1 MSATTAARRLRVG
14 IDVGGTNTDGVLIDP
29 LKTSGPDRGIIA
41 WHKEPTTTNPSV
53 GINNALT
60 KMLSSASISPDE
72 VASVTIGTTHFVNAV
87 VERDATRLSRV
98 AVIRLCG
105 PFSKH
110 ILPCVDWPSDMK
122 ELILGH
128 HALVKGGLEVD
139 GRLISDINQDEI
151 KAQCAIIKE
160 KGIKSVVVIG
170 VFSPIDT
177 VERQEERAADIIK
190 GEITGC
196 DVVCSKEVANLGF
209 LEREN
214 AAILN
219 ASILP
224 FARKTIRSFHEP
236 VKRLGLNC
244 PVFITQNDGTVLSGE
259 LAARLPIR
267 TFSSGPTNSMRG
279 AAFLVQNELDEA
291 MMVVDIGGTTSDV
304 GILLENGFPR
314 QQAAYS
320 DLSAVRMNFSC
331 PDIKSIGL
339 GGGSIVRRDNGI
351 SVGPDSVGY
360 KLTQEAV
367 VFGGKTL
374 TATDCTVLAN
384 PGLEIGNATLLKDAI
399 YEDELDKVRLA
410 IKHKLEKVI
419 DTMKTS
425 PQDIPVILVGGG
437 AVIAPDKLKGASKVL
452 KPQWSQVANAIGAAM
467 ARVSA
472 VVDTV
477 KSTVKK
483 SANELLEEVSQEAIE
498 KTVKAGALRST
509 VTVVEKEVLPLQY
522 IANKTRF
529 VVRAT
534 GDFDFS
540 KESVVPETNEESEE
554 HQEMDSYEK
563 SAKDQSSKRD
573 TKEEEDFD
581 ILAYRPDVRERTWY
595 ISERDVSWI
604 ATGCYILGTGGGGS
618 PYGLMIR
625 LRSQLRNGAIVRVV
639 NPEDLSDN
647 ARVGCGGGA
656 GSPTVAIEKLAGDEL
671 LEAQQELY
679 KMCNT
684 SATHMISVEVG
695 GANGLSGLLLGSSDQ
710 MDIPTVDGD
719 WMGRAYPTK
728 WQTTPVVFKER
739 ETIWSPI
746 AVSDGNGN
754 VLVMPKASS
763 DEAVERIIRSALSEM
778 GSQVGAADAP
788 VTGAETR
795 RWAIEHTLSQSWR
808 IGRAVARARKENRVD
823 NVAETIIDE
832 CGGPGAGEV
841 LWKGKIIGV
850 ERTLR
855 NGHVYGE
862 CLIEGADVRDE
873 ASAASG
879 EVSEQQFKGIVKIPF
894 KNENI
899 AALKVHPDRKEELQ
913 EDVLAIVPDL
923 VCVIDAQNGEAVGT
937 PEYRYGLLVVVL
949 GIAAS
954 DRWTGSERGI
964 KIGGPDAFGFE
975 HLKFEPLGQYFKPR
989 SVIDDNIVSRMSMV
1003 DEKMGS
1009 VVLPHLNTGWHVD
1022 QAILSEE
1029 DRLVVIRFGRDW
1041 DPDCMRQDEVLYK
1054 IADKVRNFAVIYL
1067 CDIDQVPDFNQM
1079 YELYDPCSLMFFFRN
1094 KHMMIDLGTGDNNK
1108 IKWVLEDKQELIDIF
1123 ETVYRGAKKGRGL
1136 VVSPKDY
1143 STRHRY

>member
-1 MSATTAARRLRVG
+1 MSTGTASRRLRIGV
-14 IDVGGTNTDGVLIDP
+14 DVGGTNTDGVIINPFL
-29 LKTSGPDRGIIA
+29 TSDPDRGIVS

-53 GINNALT
+53 GIDNAIT
-60 KMLSSASISPDE
+60 TMLKSAAINPED

-87 VERDATRLSRV
+87 IERDAARLSRV

-110 ILPCVDWPSDMK
+110 TLPCVDWPSDLR
-122 ELILGH
+122 ELVLGH

-139 GRLISDINQDEI
+139 GHLISDIDQDEI
-151 KAQCAIIKE
+151 EAECSIIQE

-170 VFSPIDT
+170 IFSPIDT
-177 VERQEERAADIIK
+177 IERQEERAAEIIK
-190 GEITGC
+190 ARIPGC
-196 DVVCSKEVANLGF
+196 DVVCSKEVASLGF

-224 FARKTIRSFHEP
+224 FARKTIRSFHQP
-236 VKRLGLNC
+236 IRRLGLNC

-304 GILLENGFPR
+304 GILLANGFPR

-320 DLSAVRMNFSC
+320 DLSGVRMNFSC

-339 GGGSIVRRDNGI
+339 GGGSVVRRDNGV

-360 KLTQEAV
+360 KLTQDAL
-367 VFGGKTL
+367 VFGGKVL

-384 PGLEIGNATLLKDAI
+384 PVLKIGDATLVKGAI
-399 YEDELDKVRLA
+399 SEDELDRFNLLV
-410 IKHKLEKVI
+410 KHKLEKAI
-419 DTMKTS
+419 DTMKTA

-437 AVIAPDKLKGASKVL
+437 AVIAPSELKGASKVL
-452 KPQWSQVANAIGAAM
+452 RPRWSQVANAIGAAI

-477 KSTVKK
+477 KSTASK
-483 SANELLEEVSQEAIE
+483 SAKELLEEVGQEAIE
-498 KTVKAGALRST
+498 RTVVAGASPSS
-509 VTVVEKEVLPLQY
+509 VKIVEQETLPLQY
-522 IANKTRF
+522 VANKTRF

-540 KESVVPETNEESEE
+540 RDDLVPESHEEESNQAEEMDHYEKTAGSKESRQDAE
-554 HQEMDSYEK
+554 
-563 SAKDQSSKRD
+563 ARD
-573 TKEEEDFD
+573 DLD
-581 ILAYRPDVRERTWY
+581 ILAYRPNVKDRVWY
-595 ISERDVSWI
+595 ISETDLKWI

-625 LRSQLRNGAIVRVV
+625 LRTQLRSGAMVRVV
-639 NPEDLSDN
+639 NPDDLPDD
-647 ARVGCGGGA
+647 AQVGCGCAA
-656 GSPTVAIEKLAGDEL
+656 GSPTVAIEKLGGDEL
-671 LEAQQELY
+671 LEAQQQLY
-679 KMCNT
+679 NICDR

-695 GANGLSGLLLGSSDQ
+695 GANGLGGLILGCSTH

-746 AVSDGNGN
+746 AISDGNGN
-754 VLVMPKASS
+754 VVLMPKASS
-763 DEAVERIIRSALSEM
+763 DAAVERIMRSALSEM
-778 GSQVGAADAP
+778 GSQVGVADAP
-788 VTGAETR
+788 VTGAETK
-795 RWAIEHTLSQSWR
+795 RWVVEHTLSQSWR
-808 IGRAVARARKENRVD
+808 IGRAVARARKENRLD

-832 CGGPGAGEV
+832 CGGPGAGKV

-862 CLIEGADVRDE
+862 CLIEGADVRDDDDDDE
-873 ASAASG
+873 TRARHSD
-879 EVSEQQFKGIVKIPF
+879 QFKGVVKIPF

-899 AALKVHPDRKEELQ
+899 AAIRVHPDRKEERQ

-923 VCVIDAQNGEAVGT
+923 VSVIDAQNGEAVGT

-964 KIGGPDAFGFE
+964 KIGGPEAFGFE
-975 HLKFEPLGQYFKPR
+975 HLRFEPLGKYVKPR
-989 SVIDDNIVSRMSMV
+989 SVIDEY
-1003 DEKMGS
+1003 DES
-1009 VVLPHLNTGWHVD
+1009 
-1022 QAILSEE
+1022 S
-1029 DRLVVIRFGRDW
+1029 
-1041 DPDCMRQDEVLYK
+1041 
-1054 IADKVRNFAVIYL
+1054 
-1067 CDIDQVPDFNQM
+1067 
-1079 YELYDPCSLMFFFRN
+1079 
-1094 KHMMIDLGTGDNNK
+1094 
-1108 IKWVLEDKQELIDIF
+1108 
-1123 ETVYRGAKKGRGL
+1123 
-1136 VVSPKDY
+1136 
-1143 STRHRY
+1143 

>member
-1 MSATTAARRLRVG
+1 MSSTTSSRRLRVG

-29 LKTSGPDRGIIA
+29 LETSRPDRGIIA
-41 WHKEPTTTNPSV
+41 WHKEPTTTNPSI

-60 KMLSSASISPDE
+60 TMLSSASISPQE

-87 VERDATRLSRV
+87 VERDAARLSRV

-110 ILPCVDWPSDMK
+110 NLPCVDWPSDMR

-139 GRLISDINQDEI
+139 GRLISDIDQDEI
-151 KAQCAIIKE
+151 KAQCSIIKD
-160 KGIKSVVVIG
+160 KRIKSVVVIG
-170 VFSPIDT
+170 IFSPIDT
-177 VERQEERAADIIK
+177 VELQEERAADIIRS
-190 GEITGC
+190 EIPRC

-236 VKRLGLNC
+236 IKKLGLSC

-320 DLSAVRMNFSC
+320 DLSGVRMNFSC

-339 GGGSIVRRDNGI
+339 GGGSIVRKDNGV
-351 SVGPDSVGY
+351 SVGPESVGY
-360 KLTQEAV
+360 KLTKEAI
-367 VFGGKTL
+367 VFGGKVL

-384 PGLEIGNATLLKDAI
+384 PDLNIGDPGLVKDVLS
-399 YEDELDKVRLA
+399 EEELTKFNLVV
-410 IKHKLEKVI
+410 KQKLEKAI

-437 AVIAPDKLKGASKVL
+437 AVIAPDELKGASKVL
-452 KPQWSQVANAIGAAM
+452 KPQWSQVSNAIGAAI

-477 KSTVKK
+477 KSTA
-483 SANELLEEVSQEAIE
+483 SQSTSELLEKVSQEAIE

-509 VTVVEKEVLPLQY
+509 IKVVEKETLPLQY
-522 IANKTRF
+522 IANRTRF

-540 KESVVPETNEESEE
+540 KESVTLEVQETSDEY
-554 HQEMDSYEK
+554 QDMDDYEK
-563 SAKDQSSKRD
+563 S
-573 TKEEEDFD
+573 TKEKDPKRKANVEEEFD
-581 ILAYRPDVRERTWY
+581 ILSYRPDVRKRTWFL
-595 ISERDVSWI
+595 SETDVAWI

-625 LRSQLRNGAIVRVV
+625 LRTQLRNGAVIRVV
-639 NPEDLSDN
+639 NPEDLPDD
-647 ARVGCGGGA
+647 AQVGCGGGA

-671 LEAQQELY
+671 LEAQQHLY

-684 SATHMISVEVG
+684 TATHMISVEVG

-788 VTGAETR
+788 VTGAETK
-795 RWAIEHTLSQSWR
+795 RWAVEHTLSQSWR

-823 NVAETIIDE
+823 NVAEIIIDE
-832 CGGPGAGEV
+832 CGGPGAGKV

-862 CLIEGADVRDE
+862 CLVEGADIRDE
-873 ASAASG
+873 DNSTLG
-879 EVSEQQFKGIVKIPF
+879 DNSEQFKGAIKIPF

-899 AALKVHPDRKEELQ
+899 AAIKVRPDRGNECQ

-964 KIGGPDAFGFE
+964 KIGGPEAFGFE
-975 HLKFEPLGQYFKPR
+975 HLKFEPLGKYFKTR
-989 SVIDDNIVSRMSMV
+989 SVIDD
-1003 DEKMGS
+1003 
-1009 VVLPHLNTGWHVD
+1009 H
-1022 QAILSEE
+1022 
-1029 DRLVVIRFGRDW
+1029 
-1041 DPDCMRQDEVLYK
+1041 
-1054 IADKVRNFAVIYL
+1054 
-1067 CDIDQVPDFNQM
+1067 
-1079 YELYDPCSLMFFFRN
+1079 SL
-1094 KHMMIDLGTGDNNK
+1094 T
-1108 IKWVLEDKQELIDIF
+1108 
-1123 ETVYRGAKKGRGL
+1123 RGAQIE
-1136 VVSPKDY
+1136 
-1143 STRHRY
+1143 